1 MSNVS
6 IESVKEL
13 VSQFEQ
19 SGIREMNVTV
29 GGLSL
34 YLSKNE
40 INHPNEPQMLPKVP
54 KEETGHIMEEKKSV
68 PANEPQIDRVSE
80 PLDGKIITSPIVGV
94 IYTSSEPGK
103 PSFVS
108 VGESVSVGDTLC
120 IIEAMKIMNDVVSD
134 TSGTVTEIFV
144 ENEQIVEFGQPL
156 FRIS

>member
-1 MSNVS
+1 MG

-13 VSQFEQ
+13 VSQFEH
-19 SGIREMNVTV
+19 SDIREMNVAV
-29 GGLSL
+29 EGLSL

-40 INHPNEPQMLPKVP
+40 VNHPNENQMLSKVL
-54 KEETGHIMEEKKSV
+54 KEETIDSVEEIKL
-68 PANEPQIDRVSE
+68 VSE
-80 PLDGKIITSPIVGV
+80 RENTTDIENESLDGKIITSPIVGV
-94 IYTSSEPGK
+94 IYTSSKPGA
-103 PSFVS
+103 PPFVS

>member
-1 MSNVS
+1 MS

-19 SGIREMNVTV
+19 SDIREMNIAIE
-29 GGLSL
+29 GLSL

-40 INHPNEPQMLPKVP
+40 INHPNEPQTLPKVS
-54 KEETGHIMEEKKSV
+54 KADVSHIMEETKSV
-68 PANEPQIDRVSE
+68 SANEPQIDKVSE

-108 VGESVSVGDTLC
+108 VGDSVSVGDTLC

-134 TSGTVTEIFV
+134 TSGTISEIFV

>member
-1 MSNVS
+1 MSSVS

-19 SGIREMNVTV
+19 SDIREMNVTV
-29 GGLSL
+29 EGLSL

-40 INHPNEPQMLPKVP
+40 VNHSNEPQTLSKVL
-54 KEETGHIMEEKKSV
+54 KEETMDSVEEIKSV
-68 PANEPQIDRVSE
+68 STKENPTDIESE

-108 VGESVSVGDTLC
+108 VGDSVSVGDTLC

-134 TSGTVTEIFV
+134 TSGTISEIFV
-144 ENEQIVEFGQPL
+144 ENEQIIEFGQPL